1 MSKLKFD
8 SNDYYAIVTTK
19 GQDLINKAYNEGKV
33 VNLVDMAIGD
43 SNGSYVTPDPSFTAL
58 AHEFGRQPLEAG
70 EVYDAAISA
79 AITVK
84 PDYAGNT
91 VREFGL
97 YDDADNLIIYGS
109 YPESLIIDNSGSS
122 YMQLKITVNMYIV
135 NASAVNIIV
144 NPTIPYATEEEPGT
158 SEIATQGEVDEGDD
172 RVRFV
177 TPWTLKNCVWFKNII
192 DTINNLDLSGK
203 GIKRISGNKTSSPHS
218 GDDVE
223 LDLESDFGG
232 AKKNGDSAN
241 NFSVKDAS
249 SPQHAVSLKQ
259 LEEATTGAS
268 YTPFSAPI
276 VIHPK
281 AQLPSNIVVNLNVS
295 GHGIPDGALV
305 FVNFTAYPDIAG
317 TARPNEKIYGLI
329 NHGDSNTMATGD
341 NANFECAGEDNAS
354 RTFGASGQVS
364 VVVKNQRINVSRTK
378 ADGKDQCYFSA
389 AISGWLK

>member
-97 YDDADNLIIYGS
+97 YDDAGNLIIYGS

-144 NPTIPYATEEEPGT
+144 NPTIPYATEEEPGI
-158 SEIATQGEVDEGDD
+158 SEIATQDEVDKGDD

-177 TPWTLKNCVWFKNII
+177 TPWTLKNCVWFRNII
-192 DTINNLDLSGK
+192 DIINNLDLSGK
-203 GIKRISGNKTSSPHS
+203 GIKRISGNKTPSPHS
-218 GDDVE
+218 GDDVT

-268 YTPFSAPI
+268 FTAFSSPI
-276 VIHPK
+276 VVHPR
-281 AQLPSNIVVNLNVS
+281 ANIPSGAITDIDVS
-295 GHGIPDGALV
+295 GHGIPDGSAV
-305 FVNFTAYPDIAG
+305 FVNYTAYPDYEG
-317 TARPNEKIYGLI
+317 TGGPNIVTYGLI
-329 NHGDSNTMATGD
+329 NHGDSSVMATRD
-341 NANFECAGEDNAS
+341 NSNFAAAGEDSGSQTFAS
-354 RTFGASGQVS
+354 SGQV
-364 VVVKNQRINVSRTK
+364 VVKVAGQKIRVSRTP
-378 ADGKDQCYFSA
+378 AGGSNRCYFTA

>member
-43 SNGSYVTPDPSFTAL
+43 SNGSYVAPDPSFTAL

-97 YDDADNLIIYGS
+97 YDDAGNLIIYGS

-144 NPTIPYATEEEPGT
+144 NPTIPYATEEEPGIVEQAT
-158 SEIATQGEVDEGDD
+158 AEEVKAGVDNERYVTPKNLHEVLPEKATEDRQGIVEQATKDETIGGSDNERYVTPKHLMELLNLVVPVGVIASWPLLTKPDGVFWDICDGDD
-172 RVRFV
+172 FDKAAN
-177 TPWTLKNCVWFKNII
+177 PKLAI
-192 DTINNLDLSGK
+192 LYPSGK
-203 GIKRISGNKTSSPHS
+203 KPDLRGRVIEYYKSDAEGAVGSLQAGSIGEHVHDNSHGHS
-218 GDDVE
+218 AEQDE
-223 LDLESDFGG
+223 H
-232 AKKNGDSAN
+232 N
-241 NFSVKDAS
+241 
-249 SPQHAVSLKQ
+249 
-259 LEEATTGAS
+259 
-268 YTPFSAPI
+268 
-276 VIHPK
+276 HPSK
-281 AQLPSNIVVNLNVS
+281 S
-295 GHGIPDGALV
+295 GHGLPVNGPPTAGGVDITSSSPSGHYVDLGDAFEPAKPDV
-305 FVNFTAYPDIAG
+305 RV
-317 TARPNEKIYGLI
+317 E
-329 NHGDSNTMATGD
+329 NHSGNTG
-341 NANFECAGEDNAS
+341 S
-354 RTFGASGQVS
+354 SG
-364 VVVKNQRINVSRTK
+364 
-378 ADGKDQCYFSA
+378 
-389 AISGWLK
+389 SGRNTVDRYIGVAVIRMG